1 MYPLQLSGS
10 QVVLRE
16 FCADDLDRVMTVV
29 GDDRVTESL
38 SFDTR
43 SREQA
48 TKMLDGVLNRAKQDP
63 RSEYYL
69 AVTTVDD
76 GLVGFVRLELGG
88 VQAAKLGGAI
98 AADYWRRGY
107 AMDAARTLVDFGFR
121 ELKLH
126 RVSAAMGPDN
136 AASIAGVRR
145 LGMTYEGRIRDHVY
159 TNGQWRDSLLY
170 SVLADE
176 WIAAEPGCA
185 GQRRR
190 ASVSHAAE
198 SYSTPRSV

>member
-1 MYPLQLSGS
+1 MYPVQLNGS
-10 QVVLRE
+10 QIFLRE
-16 FCADDLDRVMTVV
+16 FSTDDLDEVVAVV

-43 SREQA
+43 SRKEA
-48 TKMLDGVLNRAKQDP
+48 TEMLNGILGRAKQEP

-69 AVTTVDD
+69 AVSTLDNCV
-76 GLVGFVRLELGG
+76 VGFARLGLNG
-88 VQAAKLGGAI
+88 VQAAKLGCAI
-98 AADYWRRGY
+98 AAECWGRGY
-107 AMDAARTLVDFGFR
+107 AIDAVGTLVNFGFR

-126 RVSAAMGPDN
+126 RISAAMGPGN
-136 AASIAGVRR
+136 TASIAIVRR

-176 WIAAEPGCA
+176 WLATEPGCGVPGA
-185 GQRRR
+185 P
-190 ASVSHAAE
+190 S
-198 SYSTPRSV
+198 